1 MKRGV
6 LLFTC
11 CLLSLYAVAQK
22 QNANYRYNIK
32 KATSPIVVDGLMDD
46 QAWTEAEVAKDFFM
60 ILPMDTSFAKQQ
72 TEVRMTYDDRNIYII
87 AINHD
92 NAPGPNVIES
102 LKRDFSFMKNDLF
115 QVFLDPFD
123 SRTDGFSFGVNAAGA
138 QMDASQSD
146 GGREDMSWDN
156 KWTSAVTQ
164 APGRWVFEAAIPF
177 TSIRYAKDSKEW
189 GINFARNDLKTNEKS
204 SWGPIPRQ
212 FPAHSLA
219 YTGVLV
225 WDQAPPSAG
234 TNISIIPYLLGG
246 VSKDYE
252 NGTSTSYRKDIGGDA
267 KIAITSSLNLD
278 LTVNP
283 DFSQVDVDE
292 QVVNLDRFEL
302 FLPEKRQFFLEN
314 GDLFSNFGYQDL
326 RPFFSRRIGLNA
338 PIRYGARLSG
348 KLDKNWRVGL
358 MNIQTGD
365 VKEDDVSAQNFGVLT
380 LQRRVFSRSSI
391 SLMVINKQATN
402 PLPTDVSDRYNRNV
416 GLEYNLASSNN
427 LWNGKA
433 LVMKSFSPDDNNG
446 FVQAAHLEYESK
458 VWNFFLEEQYVDQNY
473 TSEVGFI
480 PRNGYIKISPRAGYN
495 MFPTEGKVLS
505 HGVRFS
511 SEQFFDTRM
520 NSTDN
525 QSRLAYEFK
534 FRNQSALEFDVE
546 HNYVK
551 LMQPFDPTN
560 SGKGFLAEGSKH
572 RWSAIEVEYGSSPQ
586 KVFTYALE
594 GSYGGYYDDGTRIS
608 LSSELGY
615 RFQPH
620 VVIGLKTSFNDLRL
634 PDPFGHTSFWLVGPR
649 VDVSFTNTL
658 YLTAFAQYNQ
668 QRNNM
673 NLNTRLQWRYKPASD
688 FFIVYGDNY
697 DPTSSFNV
705 KNRQLVVKWTYW
717 WNL

>member
-1 MKRGV
+1 MKKEV
-6 LLFTC
+6 LLFIC
-11 CLLSLYAVAQK
+11 CFLCLYAAAQK
-22 QNANYRYNIK
+22 QNASYRYNIK
-32 KATSPIVVDGLMDD
+32 KATSPIVIDGSIDE
-46 QAWTEAEVAKDFFM
+46 QTWTEAEVAKDFFM

-72 TEVRMTYDDRNIYII
+72 TEVRMTYDEHNIYII

-92 NAPGPNVIES
+92 RVPGPNVVES
-102 LKRDFSFMKNDLF
+102 LKRDFSFLKNDLF
-115 QVFLDPFD
+115 QVFFDPFD

-138 QMDASQSD
+138 QMDAAQSN

-156 KWTSAVTQ
+156 KWTSTVTKYSD
-164 APGRWVFEAAIPF
+164 RWVFEAAIPF

-189 GINFARNDLKTNEKS
+189 GINFARNDVKTNEKS

-212 FPAHSLA
+212 FPANSLA

-234 TNISIIPYLLGG
+234 TNISIIPYVLGG

-252 NGTSTSYRKDIGGDA
+252 NGTSTHYRKDIGGDA

-314 GDLFSNFGYQDL
+314 GDLFSNFGYEDL

-348 KLDKNWRVGL
+348 KLDKNWRIGL

-365 VKEDDVSAQNFGVLT
+365 VREDDVSAQNYGVLT
-380 LQRRVFSRSSI
+380 LQRRVFSRSNI

-402 PLPTDVSDRYNRNV
+402 PLSTDMSDRYNRNI

-433 LVMKSFSPDDNNG
+433 LVMQSFSPDDNNG
-446 FVQAAHLEYESK
+446 LVQAAHLEYKSK
-458 VWNFFLEEQYVDQNY
+458 AWNFFLEEQYVGQNY
-473 TSEVGFI
+473 ISEVGFI
-480 PRNGYIKISPRAGYN
+480 PRNGYIKINPRAGYL
-495 MFPTEGKVLS
+495 MFPTEGKILS
-505 HGVRFS
+505 HGIRFS
-511 SEQFFDTRM
+511 SDQFFDTKM

-525 QSRLAYEFK
+525 QSRLAYEFN
-534 FRNQSALEFDVE
+534 FRDQSVLEMDIE
-546 HNYVK
+546 HNYVE
-551 LMQPFDPTN
+551 LLHPFDPTN
-560 SGKGFLAEGSKH
+560 SGKGFLTTGTKH
-572 RWSAIEVEYGSSPQ
+572 RWSAFEVEYESSPT

-594 GSYGGYYDDGTRIS
+594 ASYGGYYADGTRTSI
-608 LSSELGY
+608 SSEMGY
-615 RFQPH
+615 RFQPY
-620 VVIGLKTSFNDLRL
+620 VLIGLKTSFNDLRL
-634 PDPFGHTSFWLVGPR
+634 PDPFGHTSFWLAGPR

-668 QRNNM
+668 QRDNM

-688 FFIVYGDNY
+688 LFIVYGDNY

>member
-1 MKRGV
+1 MKKGV
-6 LLFTC
+6 LLFVC
-11 CLLSLYAVAQK
+11 CLLTLYAVAQK
-22 QNANYRYNIK
+22 QNANYRYHIK
-32 KATSPIVVDGLMDD
+32 KTTSPIVVDGLMDD
-46 QAWTEAEVAKDFFM
+46 EAWAQAEVAKDFFM

-102 LKRDFSFMKNDLF
+102 LKRDFAFMKNDLF

-146 GGREDMSWDN
+146 GGKEDMSWDN

-234 TNISIIPYLLGG
+234 TNISIIPYVLGG

-252 NGTSTSYRKDIGGDA
+252 NNTSTSYRKDIGGDA

-348 KLDKNWRVGL
+348 KLDKNWRIGL

-365 VKEDDVSAQNFGVLT
+365 VKEDDVSAQNYGVLT

-402 PLPTDVSDRYNRNV
+402 ALPTDLSDRYNRNV

-458 VWNFFLEEQYVDQNY
+458 VWNFFLEEQYVGQNY
-473 TSEVGFI
+473 ISEVGFI

-511 SEQFFDTRM
+511 SEQFFDTKM

-525 QSRLAYEFK
+525 QSRLAYEFN
-534 FRNQSALEFDVE
+534 FRNQSVLEMDVE

-551 LMQPFDPTN
+551 LMHPFDPTN

-572 RWSAIEVEYGSSPQ
+572 RWSAIEVEYESSPQ
-586 KVFTYALE
+586 KVFTYAVE
-594 GSYGGYYDDGTRIS
+594 ASYGGYYDDGRRIGI
-608 LSSELGY
+608 SSELGY

-649 VDVSFTNTL
+649 LDVSFTNTL

-668 QRNNM
+668 QRDNM